1 MSVGALVGHV
11 AWKGLGV
18 GQALGECSANGDG
31 VGVVPSFW
39 LSGRGSEA
47 FTEEMTLGPSL

>member
-1 MSVGALVGHV
+1 MGALVGHV